1 LQAKGEVIE
10 TLSASPDLTEI
21 HQEPRRTTMRK
32 KVILGAMLAGPAL
45 IAAGMLPTLSFQP
58 QSRVWVEGT
67 STVRSYRCES
77 TSVTGSAQA
86 SSAELAD
93 LASVPRAEVTIP
105 VASLD
110 CRNGTMN
117 GHMRRA
123 LKAEQS
129 PTIRLRASSVRVAA
143 GTARISGDL
152 TIAGQTRPV
161 TINGSVTSEDGKV
174 RVRGTERLVMTDFGV
189 QPPTLMMGTMKVA
202 APVTIGFDVVLKP

>member
-1 LQAKGEVIE
+1 
-10 TLSASPDLTEI
+10 
-21 HQEPRRTTMRK
+21 MRK
-32 KVILGAMLAGPAL
+32 KICLGAVLAAPAL
-45 IAAGMLPTLSFQP
+45 IAAAGLLPPLSFQP

-67 STVRSYRCES
+67 STVRGYRCES
-77 TSVTGSAQA
+77 TGVTGTAQAASAQ
-86 SSAELAD
+86 LAD

-123 LKAEQS
+123 LRAEQN
-129 PTIRLRASSVRVAA
+129 PDIRLRASAVQVAPSGA
-143 GTARISGDL
+143 ARISGEL

-161 TINGSVTSEDGKV
+161 TLDGTVASEEGKV
-174 RVRGTERLVMTDFGV
+174 RVRGSKRLVMTDFGV

>member
-1 LQAKGEVIE
+1 
-10 TLSASPDLTEI
+10 
-21 HQEPRRTTMRK
+21 MRK
-32 KVILGAMLAGPAL
+32 KIFLGSLLAAPAL
-45 IAAGMLPTLSFQP
+45 IAAGMPLLSFQP

-67 STVRSYRCES
+67 STVRAYRCES

-86 SSAELAD
+86 TSAQLAD
-93 LASVPRAEVTIP
+93 LATVPRAEVSIP

-117 GHMRRA
+117 GHMRKA
-123 LKAEQS
+123 LKAEQN
-129 PTIRLRASSVRVAA
+129 PTIRLRTGSVQVSPSGAA
-143 GTARISGDL
+143 KISGDL

-161 TINGSVTSEDGKV
+161 SIDGTATSEDGKV
-174 RVRGTERLVMTDFGV
+174 RVRGSKRLVMTDFGV

>member
-1 LQAKGEVIE
+1 
-10 TLSASPDLTEI
+10 
-21 HQEPRRTTMRK
+21 MRK
-32 KVILGAMLAGPAL
+32 RIALGAVLAAPAL
-45 IAAGMLPTLSFQP
+45 IAAGILPTLSFQP

-67 STVRSYRCES
+67 STVRGYRCES

-86 SSAELAD
+86 ATAELAA
-93 LASVPRAEVTIP
+93 LASVPRAEVSIP

-123 LKAEQS
+123 LKADEN
-129 PTIRLRASSVRVAA
+129 PTIRLRARGVQVSPTGAA
-143 GTARISGDL
+143 KISGDL

-161 TINGSVTSEDGKV
+161 TIDGTAASEEGKV
-174 RVRGTERLVMTDFGV
+174 RVRGSKRLVMTDFGV

>member
-1 LQAKGEVIE
+1 
-10 TLSASPDLTEI
+10 
-21 HQEPRRTTMRK
+21 MRNK
-32 KVILGAMLAGPAL
+32 IFMGALLAAPAL
-45 IAAGMLPTLSFQP
+45 VAAGVLPLLSFQP

-86 SSAELAD
+86 SSAQLAD
-93 LASVPRAEVTIP
+93 LATVPRAEVSIP

-117 GHMRRA
+117 GHMRKA
-123 LKAEQS
+123 LKAEQN
-129 PTIRLRASSVRVAA
+129 PTIRLRASGVQVSPSGA
-143 GTARISGDL
+143 ARISGDL

-161 TINGSVTSEDGKV
+161 SIDGTAASEDGKV
-174 RVRGTERLVMTDFGV
+174 RVRGSKRLVMTDFGV

-202 APVTIGFDVVLKP
+202 APVTIGFDVTLKP

>member
-1 LQAKGEVIE
+1 MLKQ
-10 TLSASPDLTEI
+10 
-21 HQEPRRTTMRK
+21 
-32 KVILGAMLAGPAL
+32 ILMGAL
-45 IAAGMLPTLSFQP
+45 IGAGMLPTLSFQP

-77 TSVTGSAQA
+77 TGITGSAQA
-86 SSAELAD
+86 ASAEIAA
-93 LASVPRAEVTIP
+93 LASVPRAEVSIP

-117 GHMRRA
+117 GHMRKA
-123 LKAEQS
+123 LKAEQN
-129 PTIRLRASSVRVAA
+129 PTIRLRASSVQVSAA
-143 GTARISGDL
+143 GAARISGDL

-161 TINGSVTSEDGKV
+161 SIDGTVTSEDGKV
-174 RVRGTERLVMTDFGV
+174 RVRGSKRLVMTDFGV

>member
-1 LQAKGEVIE
+1 
-10 TLSASPDLTEI
+10 
-21 HQEPRRTTMRK
+21 MRK

-67 STVRSYRCES
+67 STVRGYRCES
-77 TSVTGSAQA
+77 TSVTGTAQA

-93 LASVPRAEVTIP
+93 LATVPRAEVTIP

-117 GHMRRA
+117 GHMRKA

-129 PTIRLRASSVRVAA
+129 PTIRLRASNVRVAA

-152 TIAGQTRPV
+152 TIAGQTRP
-161 TINGSVTSEDGKV
+161 ISLDGSVTSEDGKV
-174 RVRGTERLVMTDFGV
+174 RVRGSKRLVMTDFGV

>member
-1 LQAKGEVIE
+1 
-10 TLSASPDLTEI
+10 
-21 HQEPRRTTMRK
+21 MRNK
-32 KVILGAMLAGPAL
+32 IFMGALLAAPAL
-45 IAAGMLPTLSFQP
+45 VAAGVLPLLSFQP

-86 SSAELAD
+86 SSAQLAD
-93 LASVPRAEVTIP
+93 LATVPRAEVSIP

-117 GHMRRA
+117 GHMRKA
-123 LKAEQS
+123 LKAEQN
-129 PTIRLRASSVRVAA
+129 PTIRLRASGIQVSPSGA
-143 GTARISGDL
+143 ARISGDL

-161 TINGSVTSEDGKV
+161 SIDGTAASDDGKV
-174 RVRGTERLVMTDFGV
+174 RVRGSKRLVMTDFGV

-202 APVTIGFDVVLKP
+202 APVTIGFDVTLKP